1 MERVLNM
8 SREVVAQN
16 EEIQTL
22 LAIALAD
29 DPDDGDSSS
38 REGEDMVVILNG
50 HVYSSGLA

>member
-1 MERVLNM
+1 M

-50 HVYSSGLA
+50 HVYSSGLPRDTNQ